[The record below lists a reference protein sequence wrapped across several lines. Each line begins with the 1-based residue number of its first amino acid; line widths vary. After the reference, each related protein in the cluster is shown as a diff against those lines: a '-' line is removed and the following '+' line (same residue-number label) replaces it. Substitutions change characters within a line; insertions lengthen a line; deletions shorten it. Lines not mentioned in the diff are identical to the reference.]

1 MENLT
6 RRDWLLSYGLA
17 VLAGL
22 FLVLTVN
29 FWGILERVFPR
40 KDETTIHVRGE
51 ATSTEDSDLATI
63 YFEISRDLA
72 ESQQSAL
79 KEVST
84 KYERFQAF
92 VKSSGAGTI
101 KGSTPTMSSDVV
113 MIGSKKAFQYKATQ
127 EFTLQVSDL
136 SKVNE
141 ILRKAAEFEISYV
154 GSLQFGLSDEK
165 KAATKQ
171 KLFEPAL
178 ADALE
183 KAKVQAKE
191 SGLKLKS
198 NSPKFAKIDDGVLA
212 PEPDVEVV
220 VASSEHDAHSD
231 ASTSDDPPLDD
242 PQPSA
247 EQKKKMHFRIKLKFA
262 AE

>member
-1 MENLT
+1 MESLT
-6 RRDWLLSYGLA
+6 RREWLLSYGLA
-17 VLAGL
+17 VLAGV
-22 FLVLTVN
+22 FLVLTVH
-29 FWGILERVFPR
+29 FWGILKIVFPS
-40 KDETTIHVRGE
+40 KEETTIDVRGE

-79 KEVST
+79 KEVSD
-84 KYERFQAF
+84 KYERFESF

-101 KGSTPTMSSDVV
+101 KGLTPTMSSDVV
-113 MIGSKKAFQYKATQ
+113 MIGSKKAIQYKARQ
-127 EFTLQVSDL
+127 EFTLLVSDL

-154 GSLQFGLSDEK
+154 GSLKFGLSDEK

-183 KAKVQAKE
+183 KAKVHAKE

-198 NSPKFAKIDDGVLA
+198 NSPMFAKIDDGVLA
-212 PEPDVEVV
+212 PELDDLMAVT
-220 VASSEHDAHSD
+220 SSEHDAHSD
-231 ASTSDDPPLDD
+231 ASTSDDP
-242 PQPSA
+242 QPSA
-247 EQKKKMHFRIKLKFA
+247 EQKKKMHFSINLKFA